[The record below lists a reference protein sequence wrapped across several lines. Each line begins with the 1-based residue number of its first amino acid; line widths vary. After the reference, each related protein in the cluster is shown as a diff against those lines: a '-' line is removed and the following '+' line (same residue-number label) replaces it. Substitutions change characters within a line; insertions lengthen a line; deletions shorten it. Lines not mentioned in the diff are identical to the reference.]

1 MLVFQHQPKASEGE
15 LIQPN
20 NGYSIAAHRLMNKLI
35 LFIRHPLHMQRP
47 LVKIL
52 HWTVSLGD
60 SANDL
65 PFYFQFEIQTGPLPP
80 IWISRPRTSWIVYHS
95 EFISIKMNIDVQ
107 RMLLGLEKPLE
118 ILQWS
123 PANYRS
129 FAYSNRFQT
138 NVTTICIG

>member
-35 LFIRHPLHMQRP
+35 LFIRHPLHMQRL

-52 HWTVSLGD
+52 HWTVSLGN

-65 PFYFQFEIQTGPLPP
+65 PFHFQFEVQTGPLPNLNFEATHIMNCLPQRVHFDQNEHRCSENVARSRKTAGDSPVKLGELP
-80 IWISRPRTSWIVYHS
+80 IV
-95 EFISIKMNIDVQ
+95 
-107 RMLLGLEKPLE
+107 
-118 ILQWS
+118 
-123 PANYRS
+123 
-129 FAYSNRFQT
+129 
-138 NVTTICIG
+138 C